1 MAIEYKDINDFVKKP
16 SISGLE
22 KLPVS
27 DTEFITP
34 SQIVGDV
41 TEQLESDGQ
50 NYIPRCTFNS
60 TGGINGNADW
70 FVMKDYIPVENGDVI
85 IWNPGVAN
93 WGGCLCLYDGNKNI
107 LSYKDDT
114 AVERTITLNTQG
126 VAYIR
131 APFYMDNLANAKIIR
146 NGVTVWEPT
155 DKANGVKKDL
165 QNLSDDVYK
174 LLGEKNMPF
183 VIQNGTP
190 GSYLNTD
197 NVLIRGDKTVV
208 IPVTPGHK
216 YKLICNKTP
225 ESGNTFYFRPCTYS
239 TVSPA
244 TFTSN
249 RIRTWSDN
257 WDNYLTSGGVF
268 TINSAEVGMAVMVTE
283 SPAPSSSATYTPIRE
298 SDFVKGDIVIIDVT
312 NSRFEKIDSEI
323 GTIETILASI

>member
-1 MAIEYKDINDFVKKP
+1 MAIVYKDINDFVKKP

-41 TEQLESDGQ
+41 TEKLESTGQ
-50 NYIPRCTFNS
+50 NYTPRCTFNS
-60 TGGINGNADW
+60 TGGINGNAAW
-70 FVMKDYIPVENGDVI
+70 FVMKDYIPVENGDII

-93 WGGCLCLYDGNKNI
+93 WGGCLCYYDSGKNCI
-107 LSYKDDT
+107 GYYDDIAT
-114 AVERTITLNTQG
+114 ERTITLNNAN
-126 VAYIR
+126 VAFIR
-131 APFYMDNLANAKIIR
+131 APFYMDNLANAKIVR

-155 DKANGVKKDL
+155 DKENGVEKNL
-165 QNLSDDVYK
+165 QNLSNDVTT
-174 LLGEKNMPF
+174 LIGEINIPF
-183 VIQNGTP
+183 VIQNGSP
-190 GSYLNTD
+190 GNYN
-197 NVLIRGDKTVV
+197 NANEVLIRGDKTVV

-225 ESGNTFYFRPCTYS
+225 AEGNTFYFRPCTYA

-249 RIRTWSDN
+249 RIRAWSDS

-283 SPAPSSSATYTPIRE
+283 SPAPSASATYTPIRE
-298 SDFVKGDIVIIDVT
+298 ADFVKGDIVIIDVT
-312 NSRFEKIDSEI
+312 NSRFEKLDSEI
-323 GTIETILASI
+323 GNIETILASI